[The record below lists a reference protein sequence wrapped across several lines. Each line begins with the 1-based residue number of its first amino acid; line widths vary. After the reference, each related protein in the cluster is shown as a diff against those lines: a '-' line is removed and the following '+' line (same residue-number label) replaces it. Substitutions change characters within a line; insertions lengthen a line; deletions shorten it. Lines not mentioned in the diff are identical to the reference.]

1 MRPNTSMLNLY
12 KMVWEKVIGLTPI
25 IDLNLDSVD
34 DVPGYLSDFVGQKNY
49 IINSENSF
57 DWLSQNPHLQTSVFC
72 AIN

>member
-1 MRPNTSMLNLY
+1 MLNLY